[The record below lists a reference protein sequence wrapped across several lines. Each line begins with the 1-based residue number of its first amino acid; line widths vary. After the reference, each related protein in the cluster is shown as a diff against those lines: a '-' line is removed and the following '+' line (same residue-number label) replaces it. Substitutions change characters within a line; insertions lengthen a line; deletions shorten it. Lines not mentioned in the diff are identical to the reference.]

1 MPVYC
6 YKCSSCEKE
15 FEARHSMSFSDQRC
29 IACDS
34 EDVFKVPSLNLDFKP
49 QVKSPRTGKVV
60 DEYIRDV
67 KKEVQLEK
75 KKLRSR
81 EL

>member
-6 YKCSSCEKE
+6 YKCNSCEEE
-15 FEARHSMSFSDQRC
+15 FEVRHSMSFSDQRC

-34 EDVFKVPSLNLDFKP
+34 KDVFKVPSLNLDFKP